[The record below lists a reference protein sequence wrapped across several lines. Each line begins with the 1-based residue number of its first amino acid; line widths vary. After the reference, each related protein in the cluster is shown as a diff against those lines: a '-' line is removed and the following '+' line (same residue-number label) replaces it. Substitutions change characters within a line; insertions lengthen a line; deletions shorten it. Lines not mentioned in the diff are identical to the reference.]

1 MFTQSQLHIKHG
13 IGVSLVAT
21 PLADMEEGVL
31 RDSGVEGGRMMT
43 TEVKKAEIDCGR
55 LWMPCSRD

>member
-13 IGVSLVAT
+13 IGVSLVGS
-21 PLADMEEGVL
+21 LADMEEGVL